1 MERRERV
8 VTQTCRKQESP
19 RHGFVFDKVPTVKGS
34 LWGGG
39 GVMVHDS
46 PEDYGCVLDC
56 IYEMTLDIADA
67 NGVEPAKAIEQV
79 LSDEGWRILPT
90 HKRMILDRVCGGD

>member
-19 RHGFVFDKVPTVKGS
+19 RHGFVFDKVPTMQANSHGGS
-34 LWGGG
+34 FEFYE
-39 GVMVHDS
+39 S
-46 PEDYGCVLDC
+46 PRSYAHVLDC